1 MSSTPV
7 DSSLLRALLETSSAL
22 SATLELDNLLDLI
35 SDSACRIFRSGASS
49 ILLVDNETNQLF
61 FKTATGE
68 KREEL
73 KAIRLKMGEGIAGWV
88 AQHGRPMVVNNV
100 HSEAKFA
107 KEVSETID
115 YEARSLLCVPLMT
128 GSGKIIGVIEVLNR
142 LGGAYT
148 EDDVEGL
155 QLLANHVSTAL
166 ENARYRRDSEAERRG
181 LREFIEERY
190 TAIGDSP
197 LFQEIMKTVQ
207 KVARTKSTVLLR
219 GESGTGKEVLA
230 RAIHRESTRAHR
242 PLIAVNCAALTDTLL
257 ESELFGYEKGAFTGA
272 DKTKKGKFEQAD
284 GSTIFLD
291 EIGTMNHA
299 VQAKLLRAIQEKAI
313 DRVGG
318 SRTINVDVR
327 IVAATNADLEA
338 AIRDGR
344 FREDLYYRLNVI
356 SIRLPSLRERKED
369 IPVLCDWFI
378 QRYNKETSRSI
389 QGISPAALAVLMSY
403 HFPGNVRELE
413 NMIERAVVLED
424 EPTIQPERL
433 PIQPGSG
440 APVAAGTVAAVAE
453 ALPAGPSPTLDQ
465 VEEAYIRKVF
475 AQVGGKKVDACRV
488 LGISRPTLDRKLEK
502 YKIDA
507 AGD

>member
-1 MSSTPV
+1 MSVTPV

-35 SDSACRIFRSGASS
+35 SDSACRIFRSGAAS
-49 ILLVDNETNQLF
+49 ILLIDTETNQLF

-73 KAIRLKMGEGIAGWV
+73 KSIRLKMGEGIAGWV
-88 AQHGRPMVVNNV
+88 AEHGRPMVVNNV
-100 HSEAKFA
+100 HVETKFA
-107 KEVSETID
+107 REVSETID
-115 YEARSLLCVPLMT
+115 YETRSLLAVPLKT
-128 GSGKIIGVIEVLNR
+128 GTGRIIGVIEVLNR

-148 EDDVEGL
+148 DDDVEGL
-155 QLLANHVSTAL
+155 QLLANHVSTSL
-166 ENARYRRDSEAERRG
+166 ENARYHRDSEAERRG
-181 LREFIEERY
+181 LREIIEERY

-197 LFQEIMKTVQ
+197 SFVEIMKIVR

-219 GESGTGKEVLA
+219 GESGTGKEVMA

-242 PLIAVNCAALTDTLL
+242 PLIAVNCAALTDSLL

-299 VQAKLLRAIQEKAI
+299 VQAKVLRALQEKAI

-318 SRTINVDVR
+318 SRTISVDVR
-327 IVAATNADLEA
+327 IVAATNADLEQ

-356 SIRLPSLRERKED
+356 SIKLPSLRERKED
-369 IPVLCDWFI
+369 IPVLTDFFI
-378 QRYNKETSRSI
+378 NRYNRETSKSI
-389 QGISPAALAVLMSY
+389 QGISPRALQVLMAY
-403 HFPGNVRELE
+403 NFPGNVRELE

-424 EPTIQPERL
+424 EPLIQPERL
-433 PIQPGSG
+433 PIGPGAVASAAST
-440 APVAAGTVAAVAE
+440 APVAHGGDGE
-453 ALPAGPSPTLDQ
+453 QTLDQ
-465 VEEAYIRKVF
+465 VEEAYIRRVF

-502 YKIDA
+502 YKIEDA
-507 AGD
+507 GE